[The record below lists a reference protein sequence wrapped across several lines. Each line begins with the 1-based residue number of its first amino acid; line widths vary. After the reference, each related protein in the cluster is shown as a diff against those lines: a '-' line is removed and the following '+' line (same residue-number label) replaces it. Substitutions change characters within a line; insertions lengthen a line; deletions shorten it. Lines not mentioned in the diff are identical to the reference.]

1 MSEVVQPKAIPCF
14 SFKNLCPTF
23 RFKRIVKREN
33 IPSRDPNP
41 ILNDKKFIDLKHKD
55 DTQNKKIPNQPEV
68 KNHEE

>member
-1 MSEVVQPKAIPCF
+1 MTEFAQPKSIPCF

-41 ILNDKKFIDLKHKD
+41 IPNDKKFKDLKHQD
-55 DTQNKKIPNQPEV
+55 DSKIPNEPISKV
-68 KNHEE
+68 HEE